1 MTPAAPGSTADALD
15 PVRAELLSAAHADA
29 EALSAR
35 AATDAAAVLDRARD
49 EAAAI
54 LDEARR
60 QGEADG
66 AAASRD
72 LLRAARREARARVLS
87 ARREAYGDLR
97 RAIAV
102 RTGELRRTDDYAE
115 LRERLEGLARAL
127 LGPGAEV
134 TEHPEGGVV
143 ARAPGRRLDLSLT
156 ALADR
161 ALDRLGGEVRVL
173 WEP

>member
-1 MTPAAPGSTADALD
+1 MTPTTPGRTADALD
-15 PVRAELLSAAHADA
+15 PVRAEMLRAARTDA

-35 AATDAAAVLDRARD
+35 AATEAAAVLDGAGAG
-49 EAAAI
+49 AAAV

-66 AAASRD
+66 ATAARD
-72 LLRAARREARARVLS
+72 LLLRARREARSRILS
-87 ARREAYGDLR
+87 ARREAYDDLR
-97 RAIAV
+97 RAIADRV
-102 RTGELRRTDDYAE
+102 GELRRTDDYAD
-115 LRERLEGLARAL
+115 LRGRLERLARAL
-127 LGPGAEV
+127 LGPDAEV

-143 ARAPGRRLDLSLT
+143 ARAPGRRVDLSLT